1 MILNHDI
8 YTPLY
13 RNKDKFIILVT
24 GGRGCE
30 RPTQEII
37 MSDLSIKQLKDVKV
51 GDMVLGDDG
60 TPRKV
65 LQTHRGYGQMY
76 EVTQSNGET
85 YYVNDNHIL
94 TLYDKGESRDVWVGY
109 APNKCFGARLS
120 DPLNGDFSLV
130 KTEMTITPI
139 DKEEWCGISLDGNQR
154 YVHSDGTITHN
165 SGKSFAL
172 STFIERLTFELGR
185 DTTGHKIAH
194 QILYSRYTMVS
205 ANISII
211 PEVYDKIE
219 ADGTARYFARSK
231 TDIINIKT
239 GSKIMFRGIK
249 TSSGNQTAKL
259 KSIKGLSV
267 FVCDEAE
274 EFVNEKDFET
284 IVYSIRQSG
293 LKNLVI
299 IIMNPT
305 DSNHFIYQR
314 YIKDTHKLVNYD
326 GFDVQIST
334 HPNVLHIHTSYLDNL
349 EHLAPQFI
357 EEAKA
362 MKERDPER
370 YAHIFMGRW
379 ADVAEGAIF
388 KKWGIVKEFP
398 DYCKKVYLGMDL
410 GYTCFAGDTLITTM
424 RGEVPIK
431 DVVDGDYV
439 LTRRGY
445 HRVRRNLYNGRKVVV
460 EKRIT
465 IDSRDIVISSTNEH
479 KINVNGEWK
488 KYGELTRGDNLF
500 VLSSSTERNTSDTRT
515 ENIQTTTI
523 TSGERTRFGIKNCST
538 TQFTSFITERYQRV
552 RLSITRTLT
561 RSTTPLKT
569 LLRSQLAN
577 IQRFI
582 EVLKYGTLNTLRIFG
597 VGVSQKRT
605 GTKDESRCLT
615 NYPTRNASA
624 KGAEMNLPHPTH
636 ISDSAQILVITDG
649 STKHLKTSSPQIAS
663 AAEKSS
669 YRTNTSDNKR
679 VATNAPI
686 NSCGIQDIKDLRV
699 YETDVYDLEVEG
711 VNEYFANGILVHN
724 CDVTAIVKVGFVDN
738 RIYMEELCYKTAMLT
753 SDIIKELRKYPYHVI
768 SESADPRMIDEI
780 ALGGIIIYPVQKG
793 PGSVLAGL
801 DKMQT
806 MELYVTEKSLNLQ
819 EELRNYTWD
828 KDKNGNYINAPIDAY
843 NHLIDAVRYVVLAI
857 ILGKVMK
864 PKNVTKERLGIF

>member
-13 RNKDKFIILVT
+13 LNKDKFIILVT

-37 MSDLSIKQLKDVKV
+37 MADLSVKQLKDVRV

-65 LQTHRGYGQMY
+65 LQTHKGYGQMY

-94 TLYDKGESRDVWVGY
+94 TLYDNGGLKDVRVGY

-120 DPLNGDFSLV
+120 DPLNGDFSLI

-219 ADGTARYFARSK
+219 ADGTQKYFARSK
-231 TDIINIKT
+231 SDIINVKT

-314 YIKDTHKLVNYD
+314 YIKDTHKLVKYD

-388 KKWGIVKEFP
+388 KKWGVVKEFP

-410 GYTCFAGDTLITTM
+410 GY
-424 RGEVPIK
+424 
-431 DVVDGDYV
+431 
-439 LTRRGY
+439 
-445 HRVRRNLYNGRKVVV
+445 
-460 EKRIT
+460 
-465 IDSRDIVISSTNEH
+465 
-479 KINVNGEWK
+479 
-488 KYGELTRGDNLF
+488 
-500 VLSSSTERNTSDTRT
+500 
-515 ENIQTTTI
+515 
-523 TSGERTRFGIKNCST
+523 
-538 TQFTSFITERYQRV
+538 
-552 RLSITRTLT
+552 
-561 RSTTPLKT
+561 
-569 LLRSQLAN
+569 SQ
-577 IQRFI
+577 
-582 EVLKYGTLNTLRIFG
+582 
-597 VGVSQKRT
+597 
-605 GTKDESRCLT
+605 
-615 NYPTRNASA
+615 
-624 KGAEMNLPHPTH
+624 
-636 ISDSAQILVITDG
+636 
-649 STKHLKTSSPQIAS
+649 
-663 AAEKSS
+663 
-669 YRTNTSDNKR
+669 
-679 VATNAPI
+679 
-686 NSCGIQDIKDLRV
+686 
-699 YETDVYDLEVEG
+699 
-711 VNEYFANGILVHN
+711 
-724 CDVTAIVKVGFVDN
+724 DVTAIVKVGFVDN
-738 RIYMEELCYKTAMLT
+738 RIYMEELCYKTAMLS

-768 SESADPRMIDEI
+768 SESADPRLIDEI

-793 PGSVLAGL
+793 PGSIMAGI

-828 KDKNGNYINAPIDAY
+828 TDKNGNYINSPIDAY

-857 ILGKVMK
+857 VLGKVMK

>member
-24 GGRGCE
+24 GGRG
-30 RPTQEII
+30 
-37 MSDLSIKQLKDVKV
+37 
-51 GDMVLGDDG
+51 
-60 TPRKV
+60 
-65 LQTHRGYGQMY
+65 
-76 EVTQSNGET
+76 
-85 YYVNDNHIL
+85 
-94 TLYDKGESRDVWVGY
+94 
-109 APNKCFGARLS
+109 
-120 DPLNGDFSLV
+120 
-130 KTEMTITPI
+130 
-139 DKEEWCGISLDGNQR
+139 
-154 YVHSDGTITHN
+154 

-172 STFIERLTFELGR
+172 STFIERLTFELGW

-211 PEVYDKIE
+211 PEVYDKIR
-219 ADGTARYFARSK
+219 ADGTARYFRQTKS
-231 TDIINIKT
+231 DLVNIKT

-370 YAHIFMGRW
+370 YAHLFMGRW

-410 GYTCFAGDTLITTM
+410 GYT
-424 RGEVPIK
+424 
-431 DVVDGDYV
+431 
-439 LTRRGY
+439 
-445 HRVRRNLYNGRKVVV
+445 N
-460 EKRIT
+460 
-465 IDSRDIVISSTNEH
+465 
-479 KINVNGEWK
+479 
-488 KYGELTRGDNLF
+488 
-500 VLSSSTERNTSDTRT
+500 
-515 ENIQTTTI
+515 
-523 TSGERTRFGIKNCST
+523 
-538 TQFTSFITERYQRV
+538 
-552 RLSITRTLT
+552 
-561 RSTTPLKT
+561 
-569 LLRSQLAN
+569 
-577 IQRFI
+577 
-582 EVLKYGTLNTLRIFG
+582 
-597 VGVSQKRT
+597 
-605 GTKDESRCLT
+605 
-615 NYPTRNASA
+615 
-624 KGAEMNLPHPTH
+624 
-636 ISDSAQILVITDG
+636 
-649 STKHLKTSSPQIAS
+649 
-663 AAEKSS
+663 
-669 YRTNTSDNKR
+669 
-679 VATNAPI
+679 
-686 NSCGIQDIKDLRV
+686 
-699 YETDVYDLEVEG
+699 
-711 VNEYFANGILVHN
+711 
-724 CDVTAIVKVGFVDN
+724 DVTAIVKVGFVDN

-753 SDIIKELRKYPYHVI
+753 TDIIRELRKYDYHVI
-768 SESADPRMIDEI
+768 SESADPRMVDEI

-793 PGSVLAGL
+793 PGSINAGI

-828 KDKNGNYINAPIDAY
+828 TDKNGNYINTPIDAY
-843 NHLIDAVRYVVLAI
+843 NHLIDAVRYVVLAVL
-857 ILGKVMK
+857 LGKVMK